1 MPLYECNEC
10 NISTKLLGNYK
21 QHLNTK
27 KHLKNID
34 LLIGNDAI
42 YNYGLLKSIIDHK
55 MTTND
60 HEMTTNDHKM
70 TTNDHKMTTLHK
82 CEYCDSTFSTKAHM
96 RRHKIH
102 YCENPNIDYKQLYKK
117 SEKDIKNLEIQR
129 KEWQKE
135 KAELY
140 KKVEKEKAELYK
152 KIEQLIDKVGD
163 STTINANIILNSY
176 GHEDMSHI
184 TEHFKTQLLKIPHM
198 MIPKLIEAVH
208 FSDKKPQNKNIALTN
223 KKENKIKIYNGN
235 KWIYQNKNET
245 ITDLIDSKYNILDT
259 HYDCNGNILG
269 GFTQSNYAKFRTLF
283 DKEDAQ
289 LIKNLK
295 EECETTLLNNR

>member
-1 MPLYECNEC
+1 MPIYKCELC
-10 NISTKLLGNYK
+10 NIKTKQKNDYNR
-21 QHLNTK
+21 HLNTK

-34 LLIGNDAI
+34 LLIGNDTI
-42 YNYGLLKSIIDHK
+42 YNYGLLKSINDHK
-55 MTTND
+55 MNTDEHKMNTNE
-60 HEMTTNDHKM
+60 HKMNTNDHKM
-70 TTNDHKMTTLHK
+70 NTDEHKMNTLHK
-82 CEYCDSTFSTKAHM
+82 CEYCDIIFNTKPSL
-96 RRHKIH
+96 RRHEIH

-129 KEWQKE
+129 KEWQ
-135 KAELY
+135 
-140 KKVEKEKAELYK
+140 KEKAELYK

-223 KKENKIKIYNGN
+223 KKENKIKIFSGD
-235 KWIYQNKNET
+235 KWIYKDKDET
-245 ITDLIDSKYNILDT
+245 INDLVDGKYFILDT
-259 HYDCNGNILG
+259 HYDEIEKQMSIS
-269 GFTQSNYAKFRTLF
+269 TQTTYKEFRTF
-283 DKEDAQ
+283 FDDSDKELVD
-289 LIKNLK
+289 KLK
-295 EECETTLLNNR
+295 HECEMVLLNNR